1 MLSNHS
7 RNFGRLGEVALPALR
22 VGGAARSWLPPS
34 QKKALHTLFGQGIGR
49 FAIEGKTSALPAIFG
64 GRGSVPVVN
73 VKGHGVVTSGC
84 VHVPTHFAEVSFS
97 RRCARQTLSE
107 HHHHFESHCST
118 NCWSS
123 TWRTNSFFFFLSTFN
138 VVSCASTVSG
148 TATHILQLRCTRPLA
163 ACGSRACGF
172 FPAPWS
178 RARFSS
184 GPAGPERKFF
194 LDRLV
199 QSG

>member
-73 VKGHGVVTSGC
+73 VKGHGVGTCMCHHTLRRSLFHAGARGR
-84 VHVPTHFAEVSFS
+84 HFGAPPPLRVSLLDELLELDM
-97 RRCARQTLSE
+97 A
-107 HHHHFESHCST
+107 
-118 NCWSS
+118 NK
-123 TWRTNSFFFFLSTFN
+123 
-138 VVSCASTVSG
+138 
-148 TATHILQLRCTRPLA
+148 QLLLL
-163 ACGSRACGF
+163 F
-172 FPAPWS
+172 IDF
-178 RARFSS
+178 
-184 GPAGPERKFF
+184 
-194 LDRLV
+194 
-199 QSG
+199 